1 MNEDST
7 QIIKSARCA
16 RVIQMLSTMYGISL
30 SEATDMYYNS
40 ETSNM
45 IEEGI
50 ADLHCRS
57 EKYLSEG
64 IWKEVHET
72 N

>member
-7 QIIKSARCA
+7 QFIKSARCA

-45 IEEGI
+45 IEEGV

-57 EKYLSEG
+57 EKYLSEE

>member
-57 EKYLSEG
+57 EKYLSEE
-64 IWKEVHET
+64 IWKEEHET